1 MELESL
7 TTCTSRND
15 LRLGRNR
22 GHRRWWQSC
31 RGGGGERRAWVR
43 SLQWEY
49 QKGGARAA
57 RSACFFVVVFVVVVV
72 DVLFFRSFHSSQLCN
87 PKKKKKKKTQ
97 VRKLPR
103 EDHTCGRGR
112 DPGGSAI
119 YLTRIPASLDR
130 TLNPTLEMS
139 PNLLRILK
147 EEWTDFGL
155 RPERERLKN
164 KKWLARFWKVIVKW
178 IDGKFNRDWE
188 GKVRVLERER
198 EQLTI
203 RVLQRKKWEK

>member
-1 MELESL
+1 MGISEGR
-7 TTCTSRND
+7 CT
-15 LRLGRNR
+15 
-22 GHRRWWQSC
+22 
-31 RGGGGERRAWVR
+31 R
-43 SLQWEY
+43 STL
-49 QKGGARAA
+49 
-57 RSACFFVVVFVVVVV
+57 SMLFFLLLCCVVVVVV
-72 DVLFFRSFHSSQLCN
+72 DVFRSLHSTQLCN

-130 TLNPTLEMS
+130 TRNLTLEMS
-139 PNLLRILK
+139 PNSLRILK
-147 EEWTDFGL
+147 EEWTDFSL
-155 RPERERLKN
+155 RSERERERDWKN
-164 KKWLARFWKVIVKW
+164 HKWLVRFRKVIVKW
-178 IDGKFNRDWE
+178 IDGRFNRDWE
-188 GKVRVLERER
+188 GKVRVLERDRER